1 MRSSREC
8 LLSLRQQICQ
18 VAQDCK
24 RDCGTIQLIAVSK
37 SQALAQLEQVL
48 ACGQQDFGESYV
60 QEALPKIKAPYDGM
74 IRWHFIGPIQSN
86 KCRDIAQH
94 FAWVHSLSEERHA
107 VRLSRFRGECEK
119 MPPLNVCL
127 QVNISGEQ
135 TKSGLT
141 VDAVPQLARVVRSL
155 PHLRLRGLMTIPAPC
170 RDPMEQRIPFR
181 QLHDLL
187 NRLNDDGYTLDSL
200 SMGMSDDWPA
210 AIAEGATHLRLGA
223 AIFGS
228 RK

>member
-1 MRSSREC
+1 MHSSHER

-37 SQALAQLEQVL
+37 SQALAQLERVL

-60 QEALPKIKAPYDGM
+60 QEALPKIKALHDGM

-86 KCRDIAQH
+86 KCRDIAQY
-94 FAWVHSLSEERHA
+94 FQWVHSLSEEHHA
-107 VRLSRFRGECEK
+107 LRLNRFRGESGNK
-119 MPPLNVCL
+119 SPLEICL

-135 TKSGLT
+135 TKRGLT
-141 VDAVPQLARVVRSL
+141 VDTVPMLARIVRDL
-155 PHLRLRGLMTIPAPC
+155 PHLRLRGLMAIPAPC
-170 RDPMEQRIPFR
+170 RDPMEQRVPFR

-187 NRLNDDGYTLDSL
+187 NRLNDEGYALDTL

-210 AIAEGATHLRLGA
+210 AIAEGATHLRLGT

>member
-1 MRSSREC
+1 MRSSCER
-8 LLSLRQQICQ
+8 LLSLQQQICQ
-18 VAQDCK
+18 IAHDLK
-24 RDCGTIQLIAVSK
+24 RDCSTIHLIAVSK
-37 SQALAQLEQVL
+37 SQALAQLQQLL

-60 QEALPKIKAPYDGM
+60 QEALPKIKALHDDM

-107 VRLSRFRGECEK
+107 LRLSRFRGECEK
-119 MPPLNVCL
+119 KPPLEVCL

-141 VDAVPQLARVVRSL
+141 VDALPQLARVVRGL
-155 PHLRLRGLMTIPAPC
+155 PHLRLRGLMAIPAPC
-170 RDPMEQRIPFR
+170 VNPVEQRVPFR
-181 QLHDLL
+181 RLHDLFD
-187 NRLNDDGYTLDSL
+187 RLNDEGYALDTL

-210 AIAEGATHLRLGA
+210 AIAEGATHLRVGTT
-223 AIFGS
+223 IFGS
-228 RK
+228 RE